1 MRKIFKGLAAALALT
16 SAIAASVPA
25 EARRGDDRYAYRGD
39 YHGWDGGRHW
49 RGDRIGQ
56 RLLPPVLRRCIQ
68 P

>member
-25 EARRGDDRYAYRGD
+25 EARRGDDRYHYL
-39 YHGWDGGRHW
+39 
-49 RGDRIGQ
+49 GDRIGQ
-56 RLLPPVLRRCIQ
+56 RLLTPILRRCIQ